1 MTLFCS
7 NCGHSLAN
15 NERFCPE
22 CGHDVSAKTAGA
34 PIPTPGPQ
42 PAPVQQLAGV
52 PAQYS
57 GPTPIPV
64 AIPMP
69 QAAPKRFGT
78 LGTVLVTAVIVVVGL
93 YYYGNSHPSSTP
105 ATPPSTPAAPPPA
118 AGGGNNAALVQQQ
131 AFEAHWENTN
141 GMLMLT
147 TAKWTNNS
155 TVNMTSAVVQCE
167 QDNDGG
173 TDLSQYRVTLN
184 GPTNGNAYSTY
195 SNIQIGAVATG
206 MSKVNCTIVHVK
218 PGS

>member
-1 MTLFCS
+1 MALYCS

-15 NERFCPE
+15 SERFCPQ
-22 CGHDVSAKTAGA
+22 CGQDVSAKTGAGA
-34 PIPTPGPQ
+34 PIPTPGPP

-52 PAQYS
+52 PAQYP

-64 AIPMP
+64 VMPVP

-78 LGTVLVTAVIVVVGL
+78 LGTVLLTAVIVVVGL
-93 YYYGNSHPSSTP
+93 YYYGKAHPNGTP
-105 ATPPSTPAAPPPA
+105 ATPPPA
-118 AGGGNNAALVQQQ
+118 AGSGSNAALVQQQ
-131 AFEAHWENTN
+131 AFEAHWENIN

-155 TVNMTSAVVQCE
+155 AVNLASAVVQCE

-184 GPTNGNAYSTY
+184 GPTNGNTFSTY